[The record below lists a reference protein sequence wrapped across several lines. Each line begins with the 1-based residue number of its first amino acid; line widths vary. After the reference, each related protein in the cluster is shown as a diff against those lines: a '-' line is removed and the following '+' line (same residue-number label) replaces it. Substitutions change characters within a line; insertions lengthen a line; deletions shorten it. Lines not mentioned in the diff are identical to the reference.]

1 MINEIDDQG
10 FVEELVGAFIEE
22 CEDGLAECRRAL
34 ESKDFDAVRCAAHGL
49 KGSAAIFGAQ
59 VLSET
64 AKKLEYA
71 INVRAFAIYHHM
83 EETHSHTHTRAD
95 AETIMMMSSRTH
107 TTQHT
112 FFARACWE
120 CGRVTDVP
128 LL

>member
-83 EETHSHTHTRAD
+83 EETHTHTHTRGCRNNND
-95 AETIMMMSSRTH
+95 DVFENTH
-107 TTQHT
+107 DSAH
-112 FFARACWE
+112 FFRE
-120 CGRVTDVP
+120 S
-128 LL
+128 LLGMW